1 MTMHYTPG
9 QLRDAL
15 GLSKET
21 FRYWRK
27 ELAVLAS
34 RRGSRACF
42 GPADL
47 LATAIIRQVTNL
59 GVPVGRLTNL
69 AGDIFNECRRSNWLQ
84 LGRQTLLL
92 QLDANAIRFSNDA
105 RVPEGGA
112 TIAIPLGPLVDS
124 LRCHL
129 LADDTSQRSL
139 TFPPL
144 SVAKRVR
151 S

>member
-1 MTMHYTPG
+1 MHYTPG

-15 GLSKET
+15 SLPKET

-27 ELAVLAS
+27 ELAVLAP
-34 RRGSRACF
+34 RRGPRACF

-69 AGDIFNECRRSNWLQ
+69 AGDIFDECRRSNWLQ

-92 QLDANAIRFSNDA
+92 QLDTNVVCFSNDA
-105 RVPEGGA
+105 RVPEGEA
-112 TIAIPLGPLVDS
+112 TIAIPLGALVDS
-124 LRCHL
+124 LRRHL
-129 LADDTSQRSL
+129 LADDTSSQRDL